1 MQQYQFNQNNKTSLL
16 GLGIKSKKSG
26 NTNKNLAAGFGSR
39 SGHTGLTGTVNSHIL
54 MSLSRSE
61 SSTSGCCPDKSK
73 LEHIETVQNTS
84 RDGIEEKK
92 EQLPTSNV
100 NFDND
105 NDNIRNFAL
114 LGGNLLTEDNATD
127 RQTTARG

>member
-1 MQQYQFNQNNKTSLL
+1 ML
-16 GLGIKSKKSG
+16 GLGIRSKKSG
-26 NTNKNLAAGFGSR
+26 NTNKNAAAGYGSR

-61 SSTSGCCPDKSK
+61 SSTSGCQDKSK
-73 LEHIETVQNTS
+73 LDQIETVHNTS
-84 RDGIEEKK
+84 REGNPEKND
-92 EQLPTSNV
+92 QHPTSNV

-127 RQTTARG
+127 R